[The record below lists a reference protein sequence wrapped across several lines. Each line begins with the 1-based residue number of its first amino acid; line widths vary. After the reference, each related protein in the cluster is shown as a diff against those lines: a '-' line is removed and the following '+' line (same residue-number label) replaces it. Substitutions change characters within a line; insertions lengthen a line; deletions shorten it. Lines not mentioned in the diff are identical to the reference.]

1 VKDIIT
7 RLFIKNLLSVLKN
20 ESAWKKARQSKKK
33 KIGKAVKKRQKKR
46 EKRKTIPSSEINIR
60 MKLELL
66 KKEKME

>member
-33 KIGKAVKKRQKKR
+33 KSEKWLRKGKKKGKRERQFRRQKL
-46 EKRKTIPSSEINIR
+46 IYA
-60 MKLELL
+60 
-66 KKEKME
+66 